1 MVFVDTGVWFAIL
14 FAKDPLHQRARI
26 WFDEVNEELVTSD
39 YKVDETLTLLL
50 MRGEPTKARDFGRQ
64 IIVAGGARLAFV
76 SEQQFNRSWLFFQQM
91 ASQGL
96 SFTDCTSHIVARDL
110 GVDKIASFDRH
121 FLTTGHFVLVP

>member
-39 YKVDETLTLLL
+39 YIVDETLTLLL

-91 ASQGL
+91 ASQPG
-96 SFTDCTSHIVARDL
+96 T
-110 GVDKIASFDRH
+110 
-121 FLTTGHFVLVP
+121 